1 MPKVAGSNPAG
12 GIGLG
17 VVCLRIGA
25 MKLLNL
31 KSFNIP
37 LPSDWRTIIA
47 KLAARDGMRLSQ
59 WVREKCIRPKLE
71 ELGHRVS
78 DVARMGAPKK
88 EEHGDE

>member
-1 MPKVAGSNPAG
+1 MKIPA
-12 GIGLG
+12 
-17 VVCLRIGA
+17 
-25 MKLLNL
+25 L

-47 KLAARDGMRLSQ
+47 KLAAGDGMRLSQ

-71 ELGHRVS
+71 ELGHSLS

>member
-1 MPKVAGSNPAG
+1 MQETLPAAT
-12 GIGLG
+12 LG
-17 VVCLRIGA
+17 KEQGT